1 MTLRAGGVLAGLRPL
16 TSACV
21 LLLFLLLPALVAGAR
36 LDSPARPGE
45 LRRVEEALD
54 PSAATNSP
62 VARMYYGMTLPAEPA
77 GDAVQSLAL
86 ARRAQLL
93 GVLGLSFLLYL
104 SVRMVRSRLVAIAA
118 CLALAVLPPVFAD
131 GYVLRPETPAAL
143 FALLAVLL
151 LQGLPRMSRSRPRSW
166 HLGLLSQL
174 ATMSSVGMCL
184 ALAASALTTYAVVF
198 LLLPAATLF
207 LAVLT
212 WGLRLP
218 RVARHR
224 GLARMPVRAFALR
237 LGPWVGT
244 AFFTLFFSWLLFSS
258 ELGPSS
264 VPHVSTATSA
274 GIYPE
279 PFFLW
284 LPTVILTVL
293 GALSLVLR
301 TGVDLGRTA
310 RLSPAAVLLV
320 FVAIMLVDRLLHGE
334 GVDGLAA
341 ALALAVLIA
350 EGLRVVVVF
359 GAPAVWPRPRPQGRR
374 GGG

>member
-45 LRRVEEALD
+45 LRRIEEALD

-77 GDAVQSLAL
+77 GDATQSLAL

-151 LQGLPRMSRSRPRSW
+151 LQGLPHMARSRHRPR

-174 ATMSSVGMCL
+174 ATMSSVGICL
-184 ALAASALTTYAVVF
+184 ALAVSALTTYTVY
-198 LLLPAATLF
+198 LLLPTATLF

-212 WGLRLP
+212 WVLRLP

-244 AFFTLFFSWLLFSS
+244 AFFTLFFSWLIFSS

-264 VPHVSTATSA
+264 VPHVSTATTA

-279 PFFLW
+279 PLFVR
-284 LPTVILTVL
+284 LPTVVLTVL

-310 RLSPAAVLLV
+310 RLSPASVLLV
-320 FVAIMLVDRLLHGE
+320 FAAIVLVDRLLHGE
-334 GVDGLAA
+334 GVDGLPA

-374 GGG
+374 VGG

>member
-36 LDSPARPGE
+36 LDRPARPGE
-45 LRRVEEALD
+45 LPRVEEALD

-77 GDAVQSLAL
+77 GDAMQSLAL

-93 GVLGLSFLLYL
+93 GILGLSFLLYL
-104 SVRMVRSRLVAIAA
+104 TVRMVRSRLVAIAA

-151 LQGLPRMSRSRPRSW
+151 LQGLPRMTRSRPRSW
-166 HLGLLSQL
+166 HLGLPSQL
-174 ATMSSVGMCL
+174 ATMSSVGICL
-184 ALAASALTTYAVVF
+184 ALAVSALTTYTVY

-218 RVARHR
+218 RLARHR

-264 VPHVSTATSA
+264 VPHVSTATTA

-279 PFFLW
+279 PLLLR
-284 LPTVILTVL
+284 LPTVVLTVL

-320 FVAIMLVDRLLHGE
+320 FAAIVLVDRLLHGE

-350 EGLRVVVVF
+350 EGLCVVVVF
-359 GAPAVWPRPRPQGRR
+359 AAPVVWRRPRPPG
-374 GGG
+374 